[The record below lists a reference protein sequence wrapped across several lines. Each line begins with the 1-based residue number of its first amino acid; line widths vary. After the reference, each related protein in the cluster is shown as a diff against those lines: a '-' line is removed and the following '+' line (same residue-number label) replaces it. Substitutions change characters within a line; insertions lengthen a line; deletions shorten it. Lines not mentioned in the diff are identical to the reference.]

1 MCFREKLCPS
11 TLAEKRVSKPVLES
25 QEACLTETGCDMDD
39 RRRQDRKLMTYFS
52 RVMDRNN
59 GRLLGYLVDMTTGGA
74 LVIGNVP
81 LRVNSIFQLRIDLPE
96 SYGERRELDIEA
108 RAIWSQP
115 DPDPD
120 LYRTGIQLI
129 GVDPADLQIL
139 ERLITDYGL
148 TR

>member
-1 MCFREKLCPS
+1 
-11 TLAEKRVSKPVLES
+11 
-25 QEACLTETGCDMDD
+25 MDD

-96 SYGERRELDIEA
+96 SYGERTQLDIEA